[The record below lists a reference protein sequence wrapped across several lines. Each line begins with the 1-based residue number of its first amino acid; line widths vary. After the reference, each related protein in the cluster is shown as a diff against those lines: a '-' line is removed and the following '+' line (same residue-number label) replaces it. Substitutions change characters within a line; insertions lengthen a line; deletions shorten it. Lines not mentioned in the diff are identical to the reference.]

1 VQTAAIAIKARVKTS
16 AMRQA
21 KARRRLFQ
29 ARQCELAPLAPMVKN
44 SFMKVLIADDHAIFR
59 QGLRAVLDS
68 LSESVAIEE
77 AADVASALECAAGD
91 PPDLVLLDLRMPGMD
106 GFAGITALRR
116 RLPLAPIVVLTA
128 SEESDDVFQALAAG
142 ANGYLAKSAPASV
155 ILDALRLVLVGGIY
169 VPRELVAGAEIAVQ
183 PKPEPKPKPEAPRLT
198 GRQNEVMNLIADGH
212 SNKEIAHRLG
222 TSEGTI
228 KAHVTAIMRQLGV
241 RNRVQM
247 LLAAERTG
255 LRSR

>member
-1 VQTAAIAIKARVKTS
+1 
-16 AMRQA
+16 M
-21 KARRRLFQ
+21 
-29 ARQCELAPLAPMVKN
+29 MKN

-59 QGLRAVLDS
+59 RGLRAVLDS
-68 LSESVAIEE
+68 LSENVTVEE
-77 AADVASALECAAGD
+77 AADVATALRCADDD

-106 GFAGITALRR
+106 GFSGISAFRK

-142 ANGYLAKSAPASV
+142 ANGYLAKSASASV

-169 VPRELVAGAEIAVQ
+169 VPRELVAGAETAMVQ
-183 PKPEPKPKPEAPRLT
+183 PKMEAPRLT
-198 GRQNEVMNLIADGH
+198 ERQNEVMSLIADGH

-222 TSEGTI
+222 TSEGTV
-228 KAHVTAIMRQLGV
+228 KAHVTAIMRQFGV

-247 LLAAERTG
+247 LLAAERAG
-255 LRSR
+255 WRPR